1 MVSSEKDPP
10 FHKLWLMVRNWGDV
24 LTQSNISKKTKSSK
38 GGINK
43 SDYDIDRGF
52 EFILSGGKKKAKPLH
67 ITTLK
72 IGERDML
79 ATSLVF
85 GSFLTLLFLIVGA
98 IGGWVAREYMMN
110 YQEIPRIHPEMFD
123 SNGNILPDEI
133 VAFSFENNY
142 DTSEEDDNDD

>member
-1 MVSSEKDPP
+1 MVNSEKDPP
-10 FHKLWLMVRNWGDV
+10 FLKLWLMVRSWGDV
-24 LTQSNISKKTKSSK
+24 LTQSNTSKKIKSSK
-38 GGINK
+38 GDINK

-52 EFILSGGKKKAKPLH
+52 EFILTGGKKKTKPLH

-123 SNGNILPDEI
+123 GNGNLVPDEI
-133 VAFSFENNY
+133 VAFRFENNY
-142 DTSEEDDNDD
+142 DNDEEDIDD

>member
-1 MVSSEKDPP
+1 
-10 FHKLWLMVRNWGDV
+10 MVRSWGDV
-24 LTQSNISKKTKSSK
+24 LTQSNTSKKTKSSK

-52 EFILSGGKKKAKPLH
+52 EFILTGGKKKTKPLH

-123 SNGNILPDEI
+123 GNGNLVPDEI
-133 VAFSFENNY
+133 VAFRFENNY
-142 DTSEEDDNDD
+142 DNDEEDIDD

>member
-1 MVSSEKDPP
+1 MTQGKGIRSEDVAKQLSS
-10 FHKLWLMVRNWGDV
+10 L
-24 LTQSNISKKTKSSK
+24 KKTRLSK
-38 GGINK
+38 LNK
-43 SDYDIDRGF
+43 PDQIDRGF
-52 EFILSGGKKKAKPLH
+52 EFILTGGKKKTKPLH

-123 SNGNILPDEI
+123 QNGNLVPDDI
-133 VAFSFENNY
+133 VAFRFENNY
-142 DTSEEDDNDD
+142 DNDEEDSDD

>member
-1 MVSSEKDPP
+1 MTQEKGIRSEDVQRQSSS
-10 FHKLWLMVRNWGDV
+10 L
-24 LTQSNISKKTKSSK
+24 KKIKSSK
-38 GGINK
+38 LNKPDYEIN
-43 SDYDIDRGF
+43 RGF
-52 EFILSGGKKKAKPLH
+52 EFILTGGKKKTKPLH

-72 IGERDML
+72 IGGRDML

-123 SNGNILPDEI
+123 GNGNLVPDDI
-133 VAFSFENNY
+133 VAFRFENNY
-142 DTSEEDDNDD
+142 DNEEDDIDD